1 MIQYYCDHMLLH
13 RPNSFLFQLTFQLIN
28 FFATA
33 VQFAEESIDE
43 GSTAIDVVIALASK

>member
-1 MIQYYCDHMLLH
+1 MIQRSHLLLH

-33 VQFAEESIDE
+33 VQFADESMDE
-43 GSTAIDVVIALASK
+43 DSTAIDVVIVLASK